1 MGAAVEA
8 MVAGGGGGAVDAPTP
23 RVQLCR
29 ICSPTHPEEATEAVC
44 WAACSAWLVGLTAR
58 GGVADGL
65 AAFEGIADSEAEASA
80 AKEAAEK
87 AAAQAAAEKEVAEA
101 EEERPEVRPVPTLPS
116 RRRVAA
122 SHKSI
127 APTLAAPSLA
137 ALPTATLPAGA
148 SVNVKVPGVATLPA
162 DASGA
167 GPLLAGSVAT
177 PGTFTFTL
185 GANRGEGPSTAAF
198 GDIAA
203 ATVDDAADAGVVTVT
218 TGSAVAVKS
227 CSASPDSRWVGSS
240 GGGGSGGGGGTC
252 VQLGSKDHSGQRGG
266 CGGGGVD
273 VCVPASS
280 GEAPYGTGVGAG
292 RTWTEAG
299 RLPDPSDGT
308 HGLGTPSLG
317 SDGLGTQHSE
327 GTQGLVVLCSTPSV
341 ARRRCC
347 CCSSVAP
354 FVPNDWP
361 WTSALS
367 RAAATA
373 PRATAARHGS
383 SGLERASLCARRS
396 PSVSNDKPTGRNET
410 SSAWSI

>member
-29 ICSPTHPEEATEAVC
+29 ICSPTLPAEATEAVC
-44 WAACSAWLVGLTAR
+44 WAACSVWLVGLTAR

-137 ALPTATLPAGA
+137 ALPTTTLPAG
-148 SVNVKVPGVATLPA
+148 
-162 DASGA
+162 ASGA
-167 GPLLAGSVAT
+167 GPLLVGSVAT
-177 PGTFTFTL
+177 PGTSL

-198 GDIAA
+198 GVIAA

-227 CSASPDSRWVGSS
+227 CSASPDSRWA
-240 GGGGSGGGGGTC
+240 GSGGG
-252 VQLGSKDHSGQRGG
+252 
-266 CGGGGVD
+266 GGGGVD

-299 RLPDPSDGT
+299 RLPEPSDGT

-327 GTQGLVVLCSTPSV
+327 GTQGLVVLCSTPIV

-347 CCSSVAP
+347 CCSSVAPYVP

>member
-1 MGAAVEA
+1 MGTAVDA
-8 MVAGGGGGAVDAPTP
+8 MVAGGGGGAGDAPTP
-23 RVQLCR
+23 RVQLCK
-29 ICSPTHPEEATEAVC
+29 ICAPSLPAEALC

-87 AAAQAAAEKEVAEA
+87 AAAQAAAEKEVVEKEEVEA
-101 EEERPEVRPVPTLPS
+101 EEEMRPAPTLPS

-122 SHKSI
+122 SHESI
-127 APTLAAPSLA
+127 APTLAAPPLA
-137 ALPTATLPAGA
+137 ALPTTTLPTTTLPA
-148 SVNVKVPGVATLPA
+148 S
-162 DASGA
+162 ASGA
-167 GPLLAGSVAT
+167 GTLLVGEVPT
-177 PGTFTFTL
+177 PGTSL
-185 GANRGEGPSTAAF
+185 GAHSEEGPSAAAF
-198 GDIAA
+198 GIIAA

-218 TGSAVAVKS
+218 TGRAVAVES
-227 CSASPDSRWVGSS
+227 CSASPDSRWA
-240 GGGGSGGGGGTC
+240 GSGGGGGGGGGGGTC
-252 VQLGSKDHSGQRGG
+252 AQLGSKYPTGRRGG

-280 GEAPYGTGVGAG
+280 GEAPYGTGVGAE

-299 RLPDPSDGT
+299 RLPEPSDGT
-308 HGLGTPSLG
+308 HGLGTPPLG

-327 GTQGLVVLCSTPSV
+327 GTHELCSSPSV
-341 ARRRCC
+341 SRRRCC

-354 FVPNDWP
+354 YVLLVPNDWP

-396 PSVSNDKPTGRNET
+396 PSVSNDT
-410 SSAWSI
+410 SSEGALINPGNF

>member
-29 ICSPTHPEEATEAVC
+29 ICSPTLPAEATKAVC

-65 AAFEGIADSEAEASA
+65 AAFEGIVDSEAEASA

-137 ALPTATLPAGA
+137 ALPTTTMPAG
-148 SVNVKVPGVATLPA
+148 
-162 DASGA
+162 ASGA
-167 GPLLAGSVAT
+167 GPLLVGSVAT
-177 PGTFTFTL
+177 PGTSL

-198 GDIAA
+198 GVIAA

-227 CSASPDSRWVGSS
+227 CSASPDSRWAGS
-240 GGGGSGGGGGTC
+240 GGGGGGGGGTC

-266 CGGGGVD
+266 CGGGDVD

-292 RTWTEAG
+292 CTWTEAG
-299 RLPDPSDGT
+299 RLPEPSDGT

-327 GTQGLVVLCSTPSV
+327 GTHALVVLCSTPSV

-347 CCSSVAP
+347 CCSSVAPYVP

-410 SSAWSI
+410 SSG

>member
-29 ICSPTHPEEATEAVC
+29 ICSPTLPAEATEAVC
-44 WAACSAWLVGLTAR
+44 WAACSVWLVGLTAR

-101 EEERPEVRPVPTLPS
+101 EEERPVVRPVPTLPS

-137 ALPTATLPAGA
+137 ALPTATLPAG
-148 SVNVKVPGVATLPA
+148 
-162 DASGA
+162 ASGA

-227 CSASPDSRWVGSS
+227 CSASPDS
-240 GGGGSGGGGGTC
+240 
-252 VQLGSKDHSGQRGG
+252 
-266 CGGGGVD
+266 
-273 VCVPASS
+273 
-280 GEAPYGTGVGAG
+280 
-292 RTWTEAG
+292 
-299 RLPDPSDGT
+299 
-308 HGLGTPSLG
+308 
-317 SDGLGTQHSE
+317 
-327 GTQGLVVLCSTPSV
+327 
-341 ARRRCC
+341 
-347 CCSSVAP
+347 
-354 FVPNDWP
+354 
-361 WTSALS
+361 
-367 RAAATA
+367 
-373 PRATAARHGS
+373 
-383 SGLERASLCARRS
+383 
-396 PSVSNDKPTGRNET
+396 
-410 SSAWSI
+410 